1 MSVLMLKYLLVCW
14 SSGNLWALSC
24 KLDTENND
32 NDDNNP
38 NGTVGFKTNNPGTFL
53 VIQWLRLF
61 SPSAGG
67 LGTIPGEGMRS
78 HMLQLRSKILCV
90 QQRLGIAKLKKKKER
105 KIIYMQNCTQC
116 LAYDKQ
122 CVLVWINILMYIAS
136 VTYYFYP
143 SSKDCTTW
151 RIHNRLHRHLLQS
164 LKMEIF
170 TAIKNQLSCLCKH
183 LHNNHLN
190 TEVANHVTN
199 FCLSLHY
206 ALKNQVSKTLS
217 NHYLVWGVLLIS
229 PLYT

>member
-1 MSVLMLKYLLVCW
+1 MELWGLRQKSRDFPGDPVAKTLLFKCRRPGYDPWWGNEIPHAATKIKNPVCP
-14 SSGNLWALSC
+14 
-24 KLDTENND
+24 T
-32 NDDNNP
+32 
-38 NGTVGFKTNNPGTFL
+38 KTRHSQ
-53 VIQWLRLF
+53 I
-61 SPSAGG
+61 
-67 LGTIPGEGMRS
+67 
-78 HMLQLRSKILCV
+78 
-90 QQRLGIAKLKKKKER
+90 KKKKER